1 MGDNGGELWGRMGE
15 MIDNSRVSSSFRN
28 IIIVITLR
36 YASCLDA
43 GSPSEYVTSTLI
55 PLANRGKGKKTNTF
69 NYERKTPFLSKM
81 DKIHFQIYRKNF
93 LNARGLRKIRVYS
106 CSVDISII
114 EKYSVNSS
122 RSTRH
127 LEISILI

>member
-1 MGDNGGELWGRMGE
+1 

-81 DKIHFQIYRKNF
+81 DKIHFQIYRKKF
-93 LNARGLRKIRVYS
+93 FK
-106 CSVDISII
+106 
-114 EKYSVNSS
+114 
-122 RSTRH
+122 RSQIKKNTR
-127 LEISILI
+127 L